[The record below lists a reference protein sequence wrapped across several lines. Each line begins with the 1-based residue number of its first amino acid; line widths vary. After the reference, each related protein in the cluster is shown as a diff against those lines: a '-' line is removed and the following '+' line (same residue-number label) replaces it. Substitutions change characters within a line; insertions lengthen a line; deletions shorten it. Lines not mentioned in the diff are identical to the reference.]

1 MVMQFTP
8 ADHARIAA
16 AIRSAER
23 RTSGEIVCVLAHR
36 SGEYGHM
43 PALWSALFALAA
55 PWPMMALTHLSA
67 QRIFL
72 VQCAIFAG
80 LLLVFS
86 IDRIRMLL
94 VPRAVQ
100 RARAHRAAVEQFH
113 TRGLGRTAAR
123 NSILIYVSLT
133 EHYARIIA
141 DEGLDSRVE
150 QGEWQKAVDALVA
163 EIAEGRVAQGFIAAI
178 TLCADVL
185 ALHYPPGDE
194 TNHLPDRI
202 YLV

>member
-1 MVMQFTP
+1 MQFTP

-16 AIRSAER
+16 AIRSAET

-36 SGEYGHM
+36 SAEYGHM

-178 TLCADVL
+178 ALCADVL

>member
-8 ADHARIAA
+8 GDHARIAE
-16 AIRSAER
+16 AIRTAEK

-36 SGEYGHM
+36 SGDYGHM
-43 PALWSALFALAA
+43 PALWSALVALAA
-55 PWPMMALTHLSA
+55 PWPMMALTQLSA

-72 VQCAIFAG
+72 VQYAIFAG

-86 IDRIRMLL
+86 IDRLRMLL

-113 TRGLGRTAAR
+113 TRGLSRSTAR
-123 NSILIYVSLT
+123 NSILIYVSLA

-141 DEGLDSRVE
+141 DEGIDSRVV
-150 QGEWQKAVDALVA
+150 QAEWQTAVDALVA
-163 EIAEGRVAQGFIAAI
+163 EIAKDHVAQGFVDAI

-185 ALHYPPGDE
+185 ARHYPPGEE
-194 TNHLPDRI
+194 TNRLPDRI
-202 YLV
+202 YLI

>member
-1 MVMQFTP
+1 MQFTP

-16 AIRSAER
+16 AIRSAET

-113 TRGLGRTAAR
+113 TRGLGRTGAR
-123 NSILIYVSLT
+123 NSILIYVSLA

>member
-1 MVMQFTP
+1 MQFTP

-16 AIRSAER
+16 AIRSAET

-86 IDRIRMLL
+86 IDRIRMC
-94 VPRAVQ
+94 
-100 RARAHRAAVEQFH
+100 
-113 TRGLGRTAAR
+113 GK
-123 NSILIYVSLT
+123 
-133 EHYARIIA
+133 RI
-141 DEGLDSRVE
+141 RV
-150 QGEWQKAVDALVA
+150 
-163 EIAEGRVAQGFIAAI
+163 
-178 TLCADVL
+178 
-185 ALHYPPGDE
+185 
-194 TNHLPDRI
+194 
-202 YLV
+202 